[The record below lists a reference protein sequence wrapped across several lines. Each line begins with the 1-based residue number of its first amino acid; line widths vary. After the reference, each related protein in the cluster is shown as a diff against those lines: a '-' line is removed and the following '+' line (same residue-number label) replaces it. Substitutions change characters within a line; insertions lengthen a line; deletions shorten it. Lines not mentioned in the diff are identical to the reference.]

1 MSDVNSVSGAAP
13 EDRRRWLIL
22 GVIAIA
28 QLMVILD
35 LTVMNIALPSAQ
47 HALHFTTADRQWVV
61 TAYSLTF
68 GSLLLLGGRLA
79 DLLGRKVTFL
89 IGLAGFAG
97 VSAIGG
103 ASVNFTMLVT
113 ARACQ
118 GVFAAILVPSA
129 LSLLT
134 TTFTEPK
141 DRGKAFGIY
150 GAIAA
155 GGSAVGLL
163 LGGALTEYLSWR
175 WTLYINLVFAGVAF
189 VGGALLLQRHP
200 SRVKPKLDIPGVV
213 MVSSGLFCLVYGFSN
228 AATHDWSTPST
239 YGFLVAGVALLIV
252 FAFWQGRAPN
262 PLLPPRVVLDRNR
275 GGAYLSML
283 IAASGM
289 FGTFLF
295 LTYYLQQTLGYSPVV
310 TGFAFLPIAGGI
322 AVAANLST
330 IVLMPRV
337 GPKPLVAT
345 GMLVAAGAAVWL
357 AQLGPHTA
365 YVTGVLGPLIMT
377 GAGLGMVIAPS
388 INTGTFGV
396 APQDAGVASATVTV
410 GQQLGASIGTS
421 LLNTIFAS
429 AVDGVRRRARRVGP
443 AHRTPGAD
451 RVGPRARLRHRVLVD
466 SRHPGLRLDRGR
478 DPVPPR
484 AAGQSI
490 RAGRSTRRG
499 RGNGGRGRSG
509 HLGLNPLNPVTRG
522 WTPPESGRAGP
533 LFRAAQRPGRG
544 HVGRREV
551 LPEREGVRRR
561 AELPQVQDPGLG
573 LLRGRGVPARY
584 PPQSGVGLGHLLE
597 PAAAAPEHLPVRPGI
612 HEPGQRLDRLPHRHV
627 DQDSGAPGRVPLER
641 ADRRGVAVL
650 GLQPPDEA
658 GRRVRRRVHRVE
670 VRHEVREQRAIQGG
684 PQPRDVHLG
693 EYVIHAVMLPA
704 AAGHGNAAHPRL
716 QAEEPIRPPGLT
728 WPVVHS

>member
-1 MSDVNSVSGAAP
+1 MTEVNTASRAP
-13 EDRRRWLIL
+13 DRRWLIL

-47 HALHFTTADRQWVV
+47 RALHFTTVDRQWVV
-61 TAYSLTF
+61 TSYSLAF

-79 DLLGRKVTFL
+79 DLLGRKITFL

-189 VGGALLLQRHP
+189 IGGALLLQRHP

-228 AATHDWSTPST
+228 AATHGWSTPST
-239 YGFLVAGVALLIV
+239 YGFLIAGVALLIV
-252 FAFWQGRAPN
+252 FALWQGRAPN

-310 TGFAFLPIAGGI
+310 TGLAFLPIAGGI
-322 AVAANLST
+322 ATAANVST

-337 GPKPLVAT
+337 GPKPIVAT
-345 GMLVAAGAAVWL
+345 GMLVAAGAAVWF
-357 AQLGPHTA
+357 AQLGAHSG

-377 GAGLGMVIAPS
+377 GVGLGMVIAPS

-396 APQDAGVASATVTV
+396 APQDAGVASASVTV

-429 AVDGVRRRARRVGP
+429 AVTSYIAAHVASARLIGRQALTGLALAHGYDTAFWWTAGILLGGSIVAAILFRRGPLYSRTTPPVGQTGNQAGDWKPEVEAGP
-443 AHRTPGAD
+443 AISA
-451 RVGPRARLRHRVLVD
+451 
-466 SRHPGLRLDRGR
+466 
-478 DPVPPR
+478 
-484 AAGQSI
+484 
-490 RAGRSTRRG
+490 
-499 RGNGGRGRSG
+499 
-509 HLGLNPLNPVTRG
+509 
-522 WTPPESGRAGP
+522 
-533 LFRAAQRPGRG
+533 
-544 HVGRREV
+544 
-551 LPEREGVRRR
+551 
-561 AELPQVQDPGLG
+561 
-573 LLRGRGVPARY
+573 
-584 PPQSGVGLGHLLE
+584 
-597 PAAAAPEHLPVRPGI
+597 
-612 HEPGQRLDRLPHRHV
+612 
-627 DQDSGAPGRVPLER
+627 
-641 ADRRGVAVL
+641 
-650 GLQPPDEA
+650 
-658 GRRVRRRVHRVE
+658 
-670 VRHEVREQRAIQGG
+670 
-684 PQPRDVHLG
+684 
-693 EYVIHAVMLPA
+693 
-704 AAGHGNAAHPRL
+704 
-716 QAEEPIRPPGLT
+716 
-728 WPVVHS
+728 